1 MAKSVVQ
8 WKHRW
13 TFLMAATGSA
23 FGLGNIWKLPYIT
36 GLYGGGAFIVVF
48 LACIVLI
55 GVPLM
60 MAESLLGRM
69 GRADPVTTMQKLSQE
84 ENQGGRWTW
93 VGGMGVITGLLI
105 MMFYSVVAGW
115 VLAYVVKSFAGS
127 YSGFDATAVGELFAA
142 HTSEF
147 APQFMFHTIFTVL
160 TGIIVAAGITRGIG
174 RGVETMMP
182 ILFLFI
188 LVLLGY
194 SMATGDFN
202 AAVDFMFIPDFSKLS
217 TEAVLVAM
225 GHAFFSLSL
234 GMGAIMAYGAYMP
247 QDASISKTI
256 LTVALLD
263 TAFGLLMGLCIF
275 PLIFANSMEPTSG
288 PGLLF
293 VSLPIAFATM
303 PFGVLMGSLFFLLV
317 SLAALTS
324 SISLIEPGVAWL
336 EKRKTNR
343 VTATVILCL
352 TAWIGGM
359 LCIGWS
365 QVFDFLDALTSRYL
379 LPLGGLAIA
388 CFAGWV
394 MQPEKLQQAADMN
407 DAGFRLWQFLLRY
420 ISPLGIILIFLHS
433 FGLFA

>member
-1 MAKSVVQ
+1 MTKPVVQ

-36 GLYGGGAFIVVF
+36 GLYGGGAFILVF
-48 LACIVLI
+48 LACIVFI
-55 GVPLM
+55 GVPVM

-69 GRADPVTTMQKLSQE
+69 GRADPVTTMQKLSRE

-127 YSGFDATAVGELFAA
+127 YSGFDATAIGELFAA
-142 HTSEF
+142 HTAEF
-147 APQFMFHTIFTVL
+147 ATQFMFHTVFTVL
-160 TGIIVAAGITRGIG
+160 TGVIVALGITRGIG

-182 ILFLFI
+182 LLFLFI
-188 LVLLGY
+188 LILLGY

-202 AAVDFMFIPDFSKLS
+202 KAVEFMFIPDFSKLS

-275 PLIFANSMEPTSG
+275 PLIFANAMEPTSG

-303 PFGVLMGSLFFLLV
+303 PFGVLMGGLFFVLV

-336 EKRKTNR
+336 EKRKFNR
-343 VTATVILCL
+343 VAATTVLCL
-352 TAWIGGM
+352 TAWVGGM

-394 MQPEKLQQAADMN
+394 MQPQRLQKAVGMSDTA
-407 DAGFRLWQFLLRY
+407 FRLWQFLLRY
-420 ISPLGIILIFLHS
+420 VSPLGIILIFAHS
-433 FGLFA
+433 LGLFA